1 MGAAG
6 NASRSLSLS
15 LSLRRLELHEKLKS
29 SPKFP
34 FLLQRRCCVFFLHTV
49 LQMAGQMTT
58 EMGYFEDEEDGFL
71 IFVKSFLTQLLM
83 GESFRK

>member
-6 NASRSLSLS
+6 NASRS

-34 FLLQRRCCVFFLHTV
+34 FLLQRRCCVFFFTV

-71 IFVKSFLTQLLM
+71 YFLKSFLTQLLM

>member
-6 NASRSLSLS
+6 NASRSLS

-34 FLLQRRCCVFFLHTV
+34 FLLQRRCCVFFLHSV

-58 EMGYFEDEEDGFL
+58 EMGYSEDEEDGFL
-71 IFVKSFLTQLLM
+71 HFCEELFNAIVD
-83 GESFRK
+83 G

>member
-1 MGAAG
+1 MGLKWAPRAT
-6 NASRSLSLS
+6 RLVLSLS

-34 FLLQRRCCVFFLHTV
+34 FLLQRRCCVFFLHSV

-71 IFVKSFLTQLLM
+71 HFCDELFNAIVD
-83 GESFRK
+83 G